1 MIPPRELYGGSSQR
15 TSIEVLLMAFTWK
28 SVGALVGAVYHIII
42 NNYNIPQVEHGLQIV
57 SNKSLSDSL
66 LPVSTVSTGSGSE
79 YSP

>member
-28 SVGALVGAVYHIII
+28 SVGALVGAVY
-42 NNYNIPQVEHGLQIV
+42 QVEHGLQIA
-57 SNKSLSDSL
+57 SNNSLSDSL
-66 LPVSTVSTGSGSE
+66 LPVSIVSTGSGSE

>member
-28 SVGALVGAVYHIII
+28 SVGALAGAVYHIF
-42 NNYNIPQVEHGLQIV
+42 NNIPQVEHGLQIV
-57 SNKSLSDSL
+57 SNNSLSHSL
-66 LPVSTVSTGSGSE
+66 LPVSTVSTRSGSE